1 MSSFEFLSVLI
12 SVVVGL
18 GIANILNGVGRL
30 VHRSGDVTVPAMFVA
45 WTLYLFFYMIIYWW
59 TVVFGWQD
67 WQNWNLVFFMFV
79 LAYGVILFL
88 LSVILFPS
96 DMPDDWNPGV
106 HFIVMRRW
114 YFGVFI
120 VLVVVEYTD
129 SMLKGHLADFSVT
142 YQLMMLTWLIGG
154 IVGWITESRRVH
166 TVNAIVVLVSQVAW
180 AAYQL
185 RDLEWS
191 RGL

>member
-30 VHRSGDVTVPAMFVA
+30 IHRAGDVAVPAMFVA
-45 WTLYLFFYMIIYWW
+45 WTLYLFFYMVIYWW

-96 DMPDDWNPGV
+96 DMPDDWNPRV
-106 HFIVMRRW
+106 HFIGMRRW
-114 YFGVFI
+114 FFGVFI
-120 VLVVVEYTD
+120 ALVAVEYAD
-129 SMLKGHLADFSVT
+129 SMLKGHLAEFST
-142 YQLMMLTWLIGG
+142 AYQLMMLTWLIGG

-185 RDLEWS
+185 RDLDWS